1 MFLEKLSQNLSSKE
15 LLATLTEE
23 NKNKSWSL
31 SPISVSVDKKGLIS
45 TNAKELR
52 IIVEEARMWAEEG
65 GRDTQEIKDK
75 KEVITVLRDWFKGTR
90 LEVTKPLDNAKKE
103 LISNE
108 NILSDIVKDLARKE
122 DELNEALYKEREDAL
137 TLYIQEQLQE
147 HQDMDISISI
157 FSDFVQRKRKTNILT
172 SKSLELTK
180 KVKDDFS
187 RILDDV
193 IRPIIE
199 EQRKKAL
206 LLSDLERLALDMQ
219 GRDLAGLE
227 DLLQQ
232 IGIRYVHAEATAH
245 VQITSAIK
253 AKKLELSTI
262 KEIESDNE
270 LLGRATI
277 ISKNETVDEGEIE
290 DMIETLLGIQA
301 EVAREESRRV
311 VSAYISTLQNTL
323 TRIVF
328 ENQKNSTKQKTTYML
343 DLEDLERV
351 CSIEYEAYSADEAKK
366 QIIETLTS
374 MVQIITLKIKE

>member
-31 SPISVSVDKKGLIS
+31 SPISVTVDNKGLIS

-52 IIVEEARMWAEEG
+52 IIVEEARMWAEDG

-157 FSDFVQRKRKTNILT
+157 FSDFIQRKRKTNILT

-187 RILDDV
+187 RILDEI
-193 IRPIIE
+193 IRPIE
-199 EQRKKAL
+199 EEKRKKAL
-206 LLSDLERLALDMQ
+206 LVSDLERLALDMQ

-343 DLEDLERV
+343 DIEDLERV